1 MGLLANRLWW
11 WVLAV
16 GMGGDGFGRG
26 LFWSWF
32 GMGGDGF
39 GHVVGKFIVVVEGC
53 HGGGYG

>member
-1 MGLLANRLWW
+1 M
-11 WVLAV
+11 

-26 LFWSWF
+26 SFWSWF
-32 GMGGDGF
+32 GTSGDGF